1 MDRLQIQEAF
11 TILKPLC
18 DSLMKNPDAKSARD
32 IANALP
38 NISNKVIQ
46 NLFEYILFPF
56 IIHLPNNTLRYIIL
70 YFIVL

>member
-1 MDRLQIQEAF
+1 MERLQIQEAF
-11 TILKPLC
+11 TTLKPLC
-18 DSLMKNPDAKSARD
+18 DSLMKNPDAESARN

-56 IIHLPNNTLRYIIL
+56 ITHLPNNTLRYIIL
-70 YFIVL
+70 YFIV